1 MVYFLFYVY
10 KLSNLHR
17 LFALLNGKTLTFVPQ
32 DGHFDVCARS
42 LLLIEHIYY
51 MLYRYALRCCFPT
64 IDIVNILKC
73 FLYIAHFVYSFKY

>member
-42 LLLIEHIYY
+42 LLLIEHIYICALSICST
-51 MLYRYALRCCFPT
+51 MLFP
-64 IDIVNILKC
+64 DN
-73 FLYIAHFVYSFKY
+73 